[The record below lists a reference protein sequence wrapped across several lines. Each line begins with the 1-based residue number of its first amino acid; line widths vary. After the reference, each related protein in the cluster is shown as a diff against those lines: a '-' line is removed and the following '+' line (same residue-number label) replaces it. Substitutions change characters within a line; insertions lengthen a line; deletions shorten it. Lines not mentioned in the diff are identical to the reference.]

1 MSAGLLDRKLKG
13 TNNMSTVRDRDL
25 RLWLLDRRERL
36 KTATTRFTENAQLTH
51 LLNEVDSALERIDN
65 GSYGLCEVCHE
76 PIEEEALIT
85 DPLIRVCLDHLTPA
99 QQQSLE
105 QDLSQAAKIQAK
117 LLPDKNVTIPG
128 WDIYYH
134 YEAAGPVSGDY
145 CDLVGLGNGDE
156 NLLFVLGD
164 VSGKGVAASM
174 LMANLH
180 AIFHSLVSVGL
191 SITEM
196 MERANRLFCESTMST
211 DYATLV
217 CGKMSQSGEVEVC
230 NAGHFPPLLIKKS
243 EITYLGPTGL
253 PLGMFCSG
261 GYSINRINLS
271 LGDTLLLYT
280 DGLTEARNKSDSV
293 YGEKRLAELVKGS
306 SVNSARGLTE
316 ACLKDLRGF
325 LSGAPKSDDLTLMAI
340 RRTL

>member
-1 MSAGLLDRKLKG
+1 
-13 TNNMSTVRDRDL
+13 MSTVRDRDL
-25 RLWLLDRRERL
+25 RLWLLDRRDRL
-36 KTATTRFTENAQLTH
+36 KTATGKFKENAQLTH
-51 LLNEVDSALERIDN
+51 LLKEVDSALERIDN
-65 GSYGLCEVCHE
+65 ETYGLCEVCHE

-85 DPLIRVCLDHLTPA
+85 DPLIRVCLDHMTPA

-117 LLPDKNVTIPG
+117 LLPNKNVSIPG

-145 CDLVGLGNGDE
+145 CDLVELGTE
-156 NLLFVLGD
+156 NEDLLFVLGD

-191 SITEM
+191 SITDM

-217 CGKMSQSGEVEVC
+217 CGKIGQSGEVEIC
-230 NAGHFPPLLIKKS
+230 NAGHFPPLLVRKN
-243 EITYLGPTGL
+243 EIAYLGPTGL
-253 PLGMFCSG
+253 PLGMFCSSE
-261 GYSINRINLS
+261 YTLNKLQLS
-271 LGDTLLLYT
+271 AGDSLLLYT
-280 DGLTEARNKSDSV
+280 DGLTEARNKSDSE
-293 YGEKRLAELVKGS
+293 YGEKRLVDLVKGFPEP
-306 SVNSARGLTE
+306 SARMLTE
-316 ACLKDLRGF
+316 ACLTDQRSF
-325 LSGAPKSDDLTLMAI
+325 LSGAPKTDDLTIMAI
-340 RRTL
+340 RRTM

>member
-1 MSAGLLDRKLKG
+1 
-13 TNNMSTVRDRDL
+13 MSTVRDRDL

-36 KTATTRFTENAQLTH
+36 KTATERFKENAQINH
-51 LLNEVDSALERIDN
+51 LLKEVDSALERVDN
-65 GSYGLCEVCHE
+65 GTYGMCEVCHE

-85 DPLIRVCLDHLTPA
+85 DPLIRVCLGHLTPA

-117 LLPDKNVTIPG
+117 LLPGKNVSIPG

-145 CDLVGLGNGDE
+145 CDLVELDPE
-156 NLLFVLGD
+156 NESLLFVLGD

-217 CGKMSQSGEVEVC
+217 CGKIGQSGEVEIC
-230 NAGHFPPLLIKKS
+230 NAGHFPPLLVRKG
-243 EITYLGPTGL
+243 EISYLGPTGL
-253 PLGMFCSG
+253 PLGMFCSSE
-261 GYSINRINLS
+261 YTLNKLWLS
-271 LGDTLLLYT
+271 AGDTLLLYT
-280 DGLTEARNKSDSV
+280 DGLTEARNKNDSE
-293 YGEKRLAELVKGS
+293 YGEKRLVELVKGFPEP
-306 SVNSARGLTE
+306 SAQMLTE
-316 ACLKDLRGF
+316 ACLKDLRNF
-325 LSGAPKSDDLTLMAI
+325 LSGAPKTDDLTIMAI
-340 RRTL
+340 RRTM

>member
-1 MSAGLLDRKLKG
+1 
-13 TNNMSTVRDRDL
+13 MSTVRDRDL

-36 KTATTRFTENAQLTH
+36 KAAIERFKENAQINH
-51 LLNEVDSALERIDN
+51 LLKEVDSALERVDN
-65 GSYGLCEVCHE
+65 GTYGLCEVCHE

-85 DPLIRVCLDHLTPA
+85 DPLIRVCLGHLTPA

-117 LLPDKNVTIPG
+117 LLPGKNVSIPG

-145 CDLVGLGNGDE
+145 CDLVELGPGNDS
-156 NLLFVLGD
+156 LFFVLGD

-217 CGKMSQSGEVEVC
+217 CGKISQSGEVEIC
-230 NAGHFPPLLIKKS
+230 NAGHFPPLLVRKN
-243 EITYLGPTGL
+243 EISNLGPTGL

-261 GYSINRINLS
+261 DYTLNKLRLS
-271 LGDTLLLYT
+271 VGDTLLLYT
-280 DGLTEARNKSDSV
+280 DGLTEARNKADSE
-293 YGEKRLAELVKGS
+293 YGEKRLVDLVKSFPGS
-306 SVNSARGLTE
+306 SARMLTE
-316 ACLKDLRGF
+316 ACLKDQRSF
-325 LSGAPKSDDLTLMAI
+325 LSGAPKTDDLTIMTI
-340 RRTL
+340 RRAP

>member
-1 MSAGLLDRKLKG
+1 
-13 TNNMSTVRDRDL
+13 MSTVRDRDL
-25 RLWLLDRRERL
+25 RLWLLDRKDRL
-36 KTATTRFTENAQLTH
+36 KTATGRFKENAQITH
-51 LLNEVDSALERIDN
+51 LLKEVDSALERIDN

-117 LLPDKNVTIPG
+117 LLPDRNVSIPS

-145 CDLVGLGNGDE
+145 CDLVELGTE
-156 NLLFVLGD
+156 NEALLFVLGD

-217 CGKMSQSGEVEVC
+217 CGKIGQSGEIEIC
-230 NAGHFPPLLIKKS
+230 NAGHFPPLLVRKN

-261 GYSINRINLS
+261 EYTLNKIRLS
-271 LGDTLLLYT
+271 AGDSLLLYT
-280 DGLTEARNKSDSV
+280 DGLTEARNKADSE
-293 YGEKRLAELVKGS
+293 YGEKRLVELVKS
-306 SVNSARGLTE
+306 FPEPSARMLTE
-316 ACLKDLRGF
+316 ACLKDLRSF
-325 LSGAPKSDDLTLMAI
+325 LSGAPKTDDLTIMAI
-340 RRTL
+340 RRTM

>member
-1 MSAGLLDRKLKG
+1 
-13 TNNMSTVRDRDL
+13 MSTVRDRDL
-25 RLWLLDRRERL
+25 RVWLLDRRERL
-36 KTATTRFTENAQLTH
+36 KTASVRFKENIQINH
-51 LLNEVDSALERIDN
+51 LLREVDSALERIDN

-76 PIEEEALIT
+76 PIEKEALLT

-105 QDLSQAAKIQAK
+105 QDLNQAAKIQAK
-117 LLPDKNVTIPG
+117 LLPDRDMSIRG
-128 WDIYYH
+128 WDIFYH

-145 CDLVGLGNGDE
+145 CDLVGLGTGDE

-217 CGKMSQSGEVEVC
+217 CGKIGQAGEVEIC
-230 NAGHFPPLLIKKS
+230 NAGHFPPLLVRKN

-261 GYSINRINLS
+261 DYSINRLKLS
-271 LGDTLLLYT
+271 AGDTLLLYT
-280 DGLTEARNKSDSV
+280 DGLTEARNKADSE
-293 YGEKRLAELVKGS
+293 YGEKRLAELVKGLPE
-306 SVNSARGLTE
+306 NSARMLTE
-316 ACLKDLRGF
+316 ACLKDLRSF
-325 LSGAPKSDDLTLMAI
+325 LSGAPKTDDLTIMAI
-340 RRTL
+340 KRTM

>member
-1 MSAGLLDRKLKG
+1 
-13 TNNMSTVRDRDL
+13 MSTVRDRDL
-25 RLWLLDRRERL
+25 RIWLMDRRERL
-36 KTATTRFTENAQLTH
+36 KTATVRLKENAQLTH
-51 LLNEVDSALERIDN
+51 LLKEVDSALERIDK

-117 LLPDKNVTIPG
+117 LLPDKNVNIPG

-145 CDLVGLGNGDE
+145 CDLVELGPE
-156 NLLFVLGD
+156 NESLLFVLGD
-164 VSGKGVAASM
+164 VSGKGVSASM
-174 LMANLH
+174 LMSNLH

-217 CGKMSQSGEVEVC
+217 CGKIGQSGEVEIC
-230 NAGHFPPLLIKKS
+230 NAGHFPPLLVRKN
-243 EITYLGPTGL
+243 EIAYLGPTGL

-261 GYSINRINLS
+261 EYTLNKLRLS
-271 LGDTLLLYT
+271 AGESLLLYT
-280 DGLTEARNKSDSV
+280 DGLTEARNRSDLE
-293 YGEKRLAELVKGS
+293 YGEKRLVDLVKSFPGS
-306 SVNSARGLTE
+306 SARMLTE
-316 ACLKDLRGF
+316 ACLKDQRSF
-325 LSGAPKSDDLTLMAI
+325 LSGVPKTDDLTIMAI
-340 RRTL
+340 WRTL